1 MARAA
6 ERLARVCRACLLF
19 LAAFILVLLVRI
31 ALSMMSYHAVY
42 RWVPKHNLRP
52 PHPALCLR
60 TARAVTAAARLV
72 PRATCL
78 TQAFA
83 AQIMLGMRGFNSSI
97 EIGVRTHDGQFGAHA
112 WLVNHEGAIIMGGT
126 ADDLATFRRLT
137 SLRAG

>member
-1 MARAA
+1 MAQVADRLARAA
-6 ERLARVCRACLLF
+6 RACLLF
-19 LAAFILVLLVRI
+19 LVAFTLVLLVRI
-31 ALSMMSYHAVY
+31 ALSVTSYHAVY
-42 RWVPKHNLRP
+42 RWVPKRNLRP
-52 PHPALCLR
+52 PHPALSVR

-83 AQIMLGMRGFNSSI
+83 AQIMLGMRGFTSSI
-97 EIGVRTHDGQFGAHA
+97 EIGVRNQDGHFGAHA
-112 WLVNHEGAIIMGGT
+112 WLVNNQGGIILGGT

>member
-6 ERLARVCRACLLF
+6 ELIARSIRAILLF
-19 LAAFILVLLVRI
+19 LVALLLCALIRI
-31 ALSMMSYHAVY
+31 ALSMMSYQAVY
-42 RWVPKHNLRP
+42 RWVPKRNLRP

-60 TARAVTAAARLV
+60 TARAVTRAARFV

-83 AQIMLGMRGFNSSI
+83 AQIMLGMRGFTSSI
-97 EIGVRTHDGQFGAHA
+97 EIGVRTEDGQFGAHA
-112 WLVNHEGAIIMGGT
+112 WLVNHQGAIILGGT
-126 ADDLATFRRLT
+126 PDDLATFRRLT